1 MVENNN
7 IDTMSRFAL
16 SITSYRNLDKE
27 LDWKVDTINLGIPTE
42 VVIMQLKALIKN
54 YEEGYFNNF
63 NNKL

>member
-7 IDTMSRFAL
+7 IDAMSRFAL

-42 VVIMQLKALIKN
+42 VVIMQLKALIRN